1 MISDAW
7 GKYDD
12 GTGARHPLERHAVDV
27 AACFEAIAAQPAI
40 RRAIEVTA
48 GRGLAPTDVPRLS
61 VIAYLH
67 DVGKLNAGFQF
78 KVRASP
84 PVARAGHLSEAIGA
98 IAGGSGLPVMEAT
111 GLFTDMASWGKA
123 TESLMLAAI
132 AHHGRPV
139 GVPLTEAGG
148 IWRPVAG
155 YDPNEAAR
163 VLGTL
168 AKDAFPDAFRDGPGL
183 PDTPALQHLFAGLVA
198 LADQIGSDVRNFPF
212 HDGPDDTYP
221 ATARGLAAQALT
233 KRGVDPASGRDRA
246 DADATPPA
254 LFGWPEGAEPSPMQR
269 AVATASTNDRLLIL
283 ESETGSG
290 KTEAAF
296 LRYRTLFLAGEV
308 DALYFALPTRA
319 AAAQIH
325 GRIDAAARRFTG
337 VEAVRALPG
346 YLGAGEASGTPLPEW
361 QTGWDDDP
369 SESLRDARWA
379 AEAPRRFLAAQVA
392 VGTVDQVLLAGL
404 QAKWAH
410 MRAASLS
417 RALLVVD
424 ELHASDLWMG
434 AALESALAA
443 HLGAGGHALLMSAT
457 LGGSARR
464 RWLCGR
470 RSTVSR
476 GEALAAPYPPLSCAA
491 AEGKARTERTL
502 SLPSDARAKRVAI
515 SARPLI
521 DDPGAVAAKAVEA
534 ARAGAKVLVIRNTVD
549 LALTTFAAVE
559 AADPIAPLLSV
570 GGIRAPH
577 HSRFAAEDRVRL
589 DGAVEAT
596 LGRMRPA
603 GGAIVIGTQTLE
615 QSLDIDADFLITDLC
630 PVDVLLQRIGRL
642 HRHDRT
648 DRAEGFAG
656 ARCLVLTPETLAPG
670 EGLARFGLG
679 RFRDGGGIYDDMRAL
694 EATRRSIGEGFWTI
708 PADNRRLV
716 EAATHP
722 DALSAIAA
730 EMGEAWVREERDLC
744 GAYFALRSG
753 AKSIVL
759 DRSKAFDGVDELFG
773 DSSAVMTRL
782 GEERFVIDLPAGTT
796 GPFGGPVTRLALRA
810 RDGVDAGALDD
821 PRVTPVEGGFVLGVG
836 GKDFLYGRTG
846 LATHTNEP

>member
-12 GTGARHPLERHAVDV
+12 GTGSRHPLERHAMDV
-27 AACFEAIAAQPAI
+27 AACFEALAAQPAV
-40 RRAIEVTA
+40 RRAIEATA
-48 GRGLAPTDVPRLS
+48 RRSLAPTDMPRLS

-78 KVRASP
+78 KTSASS
-84 PVARAGHLSEAIGA
+84 PVGRAGHLSEAIGA
-98 IAGGSGLPVMEAT
+98 LAGGPGTTVLEAT
-111 GLFTDMASWGKA
+111 GLFTDMASWGYPG
-123 TESLMLAAI
+123 TSSLVLAAI
-132 AHHGRPV
+132 AHHGRPIGAPV
-139 GVPLTEAGG
+139 TGTDR
-148 IWRPVAG
+148 IWHPVAG
-155 YDPNEAAR
+155 YDPGEAAR
-163 VLGTL
+163 VLGAL
-168 AKDAFPDAFRDGPGL
+168 ARDAFPQAFRDGPDL

-221 ATARGLAAQALT
+221 ATARKLAVQALT
-233 KRGVDPASGRDRA
+233 KRGVDPAPGRDRA
-246 DADATPPA
+246 DAAATAPA
-254 LFGWPEGAEPSPMQR
+254 LFGWPQGAAPSTMQR
-269 AVATASTNDRLLIL
+269 AVAAAPTDDRLLIL

-325 GRIDAAARRFTG
+325 RRIDTASRRFTG
-337 VEAVRALPG
+337 IEAVRALPG
-346 YLGAGEASGTPLPEW
+346 YLGAGEATGTPLPEW
-361 QTGWDDDP
+361 RTGWDDDP

-417 RALLVVD
+417 RALLVID

-434 AALESALAA
+434 TALESALAA

-457 LGGSARR
+457 LGGAARR

-470 RSTVSR
+470 RSRVSR
-476 GEALAAPYPPLSCAA
+476 EEALAVPYPVLSSGAG
-491 AEGKARTERTL
+491 EGGARTERAL
-502 SLPSDARAKRVAI
+502 SLPGDAPAKRVAI

-521 DDPGAVAAKAVEA
+521 DAPDAIAAEAVAA
-534 ARAGAKVLVIRNTVD
+534 ARAGAKVLVIRNTVH
-549 LALTTFAAVE
+549 LALAAFAAVE
-559 AADPIAPLLSV
+559 AADPAAPLLSV

-596 LGRMRPA
+596 LGRLRPA

-642 HRHDRT
+642 HRHHRT

-656 ARCLVLTPETLAPG
+656 ARCLVLSPETLAPG

-679 RFRDGGGIYDDMRAL
+679 RFHGGGGIYDDMRAL
-694 EATRRSIGEGFWTI
+694 EATRRSIGEGVWTI

-730 EMGEAWVREERDLC
+730 EKGEAWMREERDLC
-744 GAYFALRSG
+744 GAYKALRTG

-759 DRSKAFDGVDELFG
+759 DRSEAFNGVDELFG

-782 GEERFVIDLPAGTT
+782 GEERFMVDLPAGTT
-796 GPFGGPVTRLALRA
+796 GPFGGPVTRLPLRA
-810 RDGVDAGALDD
+810 RDGVDAEALDD

-836 GKDFLYGRTG
+836 EEEVLYDRLGIKT
-846 LATHTNEP
+846 